1 MRSVYRYLLGM
12 IGLLAICCSYSV
24 AQNTGSSQS
33 AASSGDNSIKKNSAV
48 SGDAKTVT
56 KSNKAKKPKVF
67 LTPGR
72 TAAAMTFAKLH
83 HPELADLLTHL
94 KKQNRAEY
102 KHAIR
107 EIYQT
112 SEQLARTRERW
123 PERYELNLK
132 AWKLDSRIRLMLA
145 HIMISKND
153 VKLDGELEA
162 LLLKRVDIQVQQLTV
177 QRERLIQQLERVTQ
191 RVEKLDASISRIQSD
206 RKTAARK
213 ALLRIKRSIDSR
225 SKKNTKKSR
234 TPSKQKT
241 RRSPSK

>member
-33 AASSGDNSIKKNSAV
+33 AASPSDNSSKKNSSV
-48 SGDAKTVT
+48 SGDAKSAQ
-56 KSNKAKKPKVF
+56 KSNTAKKRKVF

-94 KKQNRAEY
+94 KKQNRSEY
-102 KHAIR
+102 KRAIR

-123 PERYELNLK
+123 PERYELNLE

-145 HIMISKND
+145 HIVISKNE
-153 VKLDGELEA
+153 VKLDGELED
-162 LLLKRVDIQVQQLTV
+162 LLLRRVDIQVQQLTV
-177 QRERLIQQLERVTQ
+177 QRDRLTQQLERVTQ
-191 RVEKLDASISRIQSD
+191 RVEKLDANISRIESD
-206 RKTAARK
+206 RKSAARK
-213 ALLRIKRSIDSR
+213 ALLRIKRSIDARSR
-225 SKKNTKKSR
+225 KMKKTKS
-234 TPSKQKT
+234 PSKQKT
-241 RRSPSK
+241 QSVSFK